1 MLPEASTIKYLFSY
15 PIDVVRGIES
25 IELVVATVLMLAFVG
40 GTYYVFSWASGFAG
54 QQQMQADLSAAAQ
67 SVLDRV
73 IHHRSYNPL
82 KELGLGLESGL
93 VDDGAVALYAL
104 AAGSQPQ
111 GQSCDIEN
119 SALADAVDTDQATL
133 VGRGW
138 LYVRSQRFSFDY
150 DAIMRSLFGSV
161 APDGVTPLYKAY
173 DLWLVVTPLINATCP
188 IDGYGS
194 AELKLF
200 TTFGGRPVDGPVVY
214 MILYVKRGGVLCA
227 KSGIQSTLN
236 GRLVVLWNQPL
247 VCDDGSTELPD
258 PSTGTIAVIFEK
270 LVRPS
275 TVCYNTTGRSQPFVY
290 GFVLPTESGPRLYMA
305 HGTTV
310 SCGPG
315 GVPPLG
321 VSSTV
326 DLYWGGS
333 RYRVASNVVLN
344 PGVGPH
350 SGGVDRCSACTSS
363 AGCAACYVDG
373 IPPAARLA
381 VISVQTSAPGA
392 GTDLVIIPL
401 VPYPPLMRVD
411 VRTWL
416 RWGYS
421 QIPEVYSAVA
431 TRVVDGSAYSYNVTL
446 ILYRRP

>member
-1 MLPEASTIKYLFSY
+1 LLLGASTIKYLFSY
-15 PIDVVRGIES
+15 LIDVVRGLES
-25 IELVVATVLMLAFVG
+25 IELVLATVLMLAFVG
-40 GTYYVFSWASGFAG
+40 GTYYVFYWASGFVG

-111 GQSCDIEN
+111 GQSCTIQ
-119 SALADAVDTDQATL
+119 SGALADAVGTNQATL

-138 LYVRSQRFSFDY
+138 LYVRSQRLSLDY

-188 IDGYGS
+188 IDSYGR
-194 AELKLF
+194 AELRLF
-200 TTFGGRPVDGPVVY
+200 TTYGGRPVDGPVAY
-214 MILYVKRGGVLCA
+214 TILYARRGGVLCA
-227 KSGIQSTLN
+227 KSGLQSTQN
-236 GRLVVLWNQPL
+236 GRLVVLWNQQL

-258 PSTGTIAVIFEK
+258 PTTGTVAVIFEK

-275 TVCYNTTGRSQPFVY
+275 IVCYNTTGRSRPFVY

-315 GVPPLG
+315 GVPPLD
-321 VSSTV
+321 VNSTIY
-326 DLYWGGS
+326 LYWGGS
-333 RYRVASNVVLN
+333 RYRVVSNVVLN
-344 PGVGPH
+344 PDV
-350 SGGVDRCSACTSS
+350 GGVDRCSACTSS

-381 VISVQTSAPGA
+381 VISVQTSAAGM

>member
-1 MLPEASTIKYLFSY
+1 
-15 PIDVVRGIES
+15 VRGLES
-25 IELVVATVLMLAFVG
+25 IELVLATVLMLAFVG
-40 GTYYVFSWASGFAG
+40 GTYYVFYWASGFVG

-111 GQSCDIEN
+111 GQSCAIQ
-119 SALADAVDTDQATL
+119 SGALADAVGTNQATL

-138 LYVRSQRFSFDY
+138 LYVRPQRLSLDY

-188 IDGYGS
+188 IDSYGR
-194 AELKLF
+194 AELRLF
-200 TTFGGRPVDGPVVY
+200 TTYGGRPVDGPVAY
-214 MILYVKRGGVLCA
+214 TILYARRGGVLCA
-227 KSGIQSTLN
+227 KSGLQSTLN
-236 GRLVVLWNQPL
+236 GRLVVLWNQTL

-258 PSTGTIAVIFEK
+258 PTRGTVAVIFEK

-275 TVCYNTTGRSQPFVY
+275 TVCYNTTGGSRPFVY

-315 GVPPLG
+315 GVPSLD
-321 VSSTV
+321 VNSTIY
-326 DLYWGGS
+326 LYWGGS
-333 RYRVASNVVLN
+333 RYRVVSNVVLN
-344 PGVGPH
+344 PDV
-350 SGGVDRCSACTSS
+350 GGVDRCLACTSS

-381 VISVQTSAPGA
+381 VISVQTSAAGM

-401 VPYPPLMRVD
+401 VPYPPLMRGD